1 MRSSILHIIF
11 FILALLPITGWA
23 QTDSTNNISIVAITP
38 DSSLTLKKKVF
49 VPNPK
54 KAGMYAAIMPGLGQ
68 LYNRQ
73 YWKLPLV
80 YAGVAAAG
88 YFIQTNLSQYRTY
101 RKAYIYRIDN
111 NPSTVDEFV
120 NRYSEQDLKSL
131 QDGFR
136 GYLDITVLI
145 TAVGYSLQIL
155 DAVASAHLR
164 NFDVSPS
171 ISMQMQPVI
180 QPNYIGAG
188 LVVNFK

>member
-1 MRSSILHIIF
+1 MRHYYFHIVLVTLLSIPSI
-11 FILALLPITGWA
+11 ASA
-23 QTDSTNNISIVAITP
+23 QSDSTTSIVAIKP
-38 DSSLTLKKKVF
+38 DTTLKLSKKEF

-54 KAGMYAAIMPGLGQ
+54 KAGMYSSIMPGLGQ
-68 LYNRQ
+68 IYNRQ
-73 YWKLPLV
+73 YWKLPIV

-88 YFIQTNLSQYRTY
+88 YFIQSNLSQYRTY

-111 NPSTVDEFV
+111 DPSTVDEFAG
-120 NRYSEQDLKSL
+120 RYSEQDLKSL

-136 GYLDITVLI
+136 GYLDITVLV

>member
-1 MRSSILHIIF
+1 MRLKNLHIAIVG
-11 FILALLPITGWA
+11 LLLLSTKCQA
-23 QTDSTNNISIVAITP
+23 QTDSTTSIVAITP
-38 DSSLTLKKKVF
+38 DTTLVLKKREF

-54 KAGMYAAIMPGLGQ
+54 KAGMYSSIMPGLGQ
-68 LYNRQ
+68 IYNRQ
-73 YWKLPLV
+73 YWKLPIV

-111 NPSTVDEFV
+111 DPATVDEFEG
-120 NRYSEQDLKSL
+120 RYSQQDLKSL

-136 GYLDITVLI
+136 GYLDITILV
-145 TAVGYSLQIL
+145 TAVGYSLQII

-164 NFDVSPS
+164 NFDISPS